1 MTDSGLQ
8 LQFDFGDDFSPKEV
22 PGSEYVVDDVAPSQ
36 QDRGEQ
42 VASAELARLKLE
54 FEMKSDYFLSKELKY
69 SKGVDV
75 HELDMSAFFDE
86 IFLVTKLRHEGR
98 YSAEDIQ
105 SHEYLWWLEQKK
117 SKADRIDYS
126 NEGYYMW
133 RYNPI
138 VVYSDYFK
146 GEKVY
151 KHRIMLKDDV
161 VSYNLIESR
170 DFAITAPIS
179 YVGRTRHANN
189 ARYLYAFA
197 IDLDGVGMEQLKDL
211 LHQQYNDTATSRSTL
226 PKANIIVNSGTGV
239 HLYYILD
246 KPIQLKPGK
255 VQILQKFKH
264 FLTGL
269 IWNPYTSTI
278 KQVQYQGIFQGFR
291 LPGTKTKFGS
301 TIRAFQFLGVEPYS
315 IEELNK
321 YTGPQSN
328 LLLSAKE
335 IQNLYDDDYR
345 SDYTLKYA
353 KENWPDWYEEVI
365 IKGEKK
371 PARRWRVN
379 EALYYW
385 WLKRL
390 RGELEEFSDR
400 PLVGHRYFCLF
411 SLAVFAAKCPKISK
425 ERLREDA
432 FSLLEAFDRISDSEN
447 NRFTEQDVEDA
458 LKANQFAYRT
468 FPRNS
473 IEYLTGL
480 KMPTNRRNGRKQAL
494 HLKRARANR
503 DITCEE
509 NGKADWRE
517 GNGRKKGK
525 TVKASDSPAAKLVKQ
540 WRKDHPNNDNKS
552 QCAAETGLTRPTVT
566 KWWGSDFNPQQL
578 VMIWRIKNP
587 DNDNKSQ
594 CAKETGLSRHTVIK
608 YWFFK

>member
-1 MTDSGLQ
+1 MTDSDLQ
-8 LQFDFGDDFSPKEV
+8 LQFDFGEDVSQKDVQSFEP
-22 PGSEYVVDDVAPSQ
+22 VVDDVAPAQ
-36 QDRGEQ
+36 QDRSEQ

-54 FEMKSDYFLSKELKY
+54 FDKKIDYILGNELRY

-75 HELDMSAFFDE
+75 LELDMSAFFDE
-86 IFLVTKLRHEGR
+86 IFMVTNSRHEGR

-105 SHEYLWWLEQKK
+105 SQEYLWWLEQKK
-117 SKADRIDYS
+117 SKTEHIDYS

-138 VVYSDYFK
+138 VVYSDYYK

-161 VSYNLIESR
+161 ASYNLIESR

-211 LHQQYNDTATSRSTL
+211 FHQQCNETSDSRSTL
-226 PKANIIVNSGTGV
+226 PKANIIVSSGTGV
-239 HLYYILD
+239 HLYYLLD

-301 TIRAFQFLGVEPYS
+301 TIRAFRFLGVEPYS

-328 LLLSAKE
+328 LLLSASE
-335 IQNLYDDDYR
+335 IQKLYDDDYR

-371 PARRWRVN
+371 PARQWKIKPD
-379 EALYYW
+379 LYYW

-411 SLAVFAAKCPKISK
+411 SLAVYAAKCPEISV

-432 FSLLEAFDRISDSEN
+432 FSLLQSFDKISDSEN
-447 NRFTEQDVEDA
+447 NRFTQQDVEDA
-458 LKANQFAYRT
+458 LKAYQFAYRT

-480 KMPTNRRNGRKQAL
+480 KMPSNRRNGRKQPL
-494 HLKRARANR
+494 HLKLARSHR
-503 DITCEE
+503 DIICLEK
-509 NGKADWRE
+509 GKEDWRE

-525 TVKASDSPAAKLVKQ
+525 TVKASKSPAAKLVKQ
-540 WRKDHPNNDNKS
+540 WKKEHPNNDNKS
-552 QCAAETGLTRPTVT
+552 QCAADTGLTRPTVA
-566 KWWGSDFNPQQL
+566 KWWGNEFSPQQL
-578 VMIWRIKNP
+578 VMVWKIQHPN
-587 DNDNKSQ
+587 NSNKSQ
-594 CAKETGLSRHTVIK
+594 CAKDTGLSRHTVIK
-608 YWFFK
+608 YWEY